1 MNDTTNPPQRSP
13 SVPTAQVNPLR
24 SRADWD
30 RQRAAALS
38 DPGAFHGDIARRQIH
53 WFVTGVAADS
63 GVGSAG
69 AWLQFDDAS
78 GRWTGWDAASG
89 APVTADLGAGYEPW
103 QRAFNADD
111 PPHWKWFEGGA
122 TNACFNEV
130 DRHVLAGFGITPSA
144 MATAP
149 IATQSKTPMVVM
161 AAATSAITARSR
173 PLSSG
178 QA

>member
-130 DRHVLAGFGITPSA
+130 DRHVLAAFGDE
-144 MATAP
+144 
-149 IATQSKTPMVVM
+149 
-161 AAATSAITARSR
+161 AAC
-173 PLSSG
+173 
-178 QA
+178 Q